1 MVFLKALRLLPAS
14 LILVGTA
21 FAYDPCAEIAGKSWV
36 LPSEA
41 RACLRSF
48 PVDPVVKANVRFG
61 CYSHASSIP

>member
-1 MVFLKALRLLPAS
+1 MAFPKALQLLSGA
-14 LILVGTA
+14 LALMGAA
-21 FAYDPCAEIAGKSWV
+21 FAYDPCAEIAGKNWV

-61 CYSHASSIP
+61 